1 MQNIFNSKLFRITIF
16 LFLVGSISLI
26 LENSLYQYVDENNI
40 LKESFFMPIAIISLF
55 ISIICFLYLIIKVS
69 IHYYKENKSL
79 KENIIGTNFDYSD
92 ENLSVYFEVADKKLA
107 EDILGDVSYIKNFKK
122 SKHGFTLN
130 ISAQQ
135 IPEIISHLLTVNIAI
150 YAVIPKK
157 E

>member
-16 LFLVGSISLI
+16 LFLLGSISLI

-55 ISIICFLYLIIKVS
+55 ISIICFLYLIIKAS
-69 IHYYKENKSL
+69 IHYYNENKSL

-122 SKHGFTLN
+122 SQHGFIIN

-135 IPEIISHLLTVNIAI
+135 IPEIISYLLTVNIAI
-150 YAVIPKK
+150 YAVIPQK